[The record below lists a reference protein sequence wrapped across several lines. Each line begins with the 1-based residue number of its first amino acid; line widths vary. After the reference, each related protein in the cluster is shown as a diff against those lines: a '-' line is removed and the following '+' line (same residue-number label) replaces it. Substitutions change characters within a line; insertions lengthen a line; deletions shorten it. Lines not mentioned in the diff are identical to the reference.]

1 VFHVESSLDILYVSL
16 DSSEPQAIH
25 VVMYIENNLANKC
38 WYVNTTVATRCHA
51 TILRIAFIE
60 LRTNI
65 IKKKTYFYKI
75 KRDEKCSGISHLP
88 FYVYINVAIV

>member
-1 VFHVESSLDILYVSL
+1 VFHVESNLDILYISL

-25 VVMYIENNLANKC
+25 VVMYIENNLADKC
-38 WYVNTTVATRCHA
+38 KYVNTTTAATRCNA

-65 IKKKTYFYKI
+65 IKKKEHIF
-75 KRDEKCSGISHLP
+75 L
-88 FYVYINVAIV
+88 